1 MPEATAR
8 KTPGTLPLQP
18 SKPERRLRLTGV
30 SRLTTPLATA
40 SFWRRLVQLNLGLMI
55 FGVSIS
61 LMLRAH
67 IGLDPWSALHEG
79 LSERTGLP
87 FGRVTQLVGL
97 LIIVFSFFVF
107 KQRPGLGT
115 ALNMLL
121 VGPWIDFFEA
131 QRWLPSIPAGDWPL
145 GIVTFVAGVVLTG
158 LAIGL
163 YITAQF
169 GAGPRDDLVLGSALK
184 LGRSIRLTRGV
195 TEFTVL
201 VLGFLLGGSVGV
213 GTVLFAVLIGPVMQF
228 FLWLFHYEHK
238 PVAAVPAASGD

>member
-1 MPEATAR
+1 
-8 KTPGTLPLQP
+8 
-18 SKPERRLRLTGV
+18 
-30 SRLTTPLATA
+30 
-40 SFWRRLVQLNLGLMI
+40 MI

-97 LIIVFSFFVF
+97 LLIVFSFFALH
-107 KQRPGLGT
+107 QRPGLGT

-121 VGPWIDFFEA
+121 VGPWIDFFQV
-131 QRWLPSIPAGDWPL
+131 QRWLPSIPSGVWTL
-145 GIVTFVAGVVLTG
+145 GIITFVIGIVLTG

-169 GAGPRDDLVLGSALK
+169 GAGPRDDLVLGSARRF
-184 LGRSIRLTRGV
+184 GQSIRLTRGIV
-195 TEFTVL
+195 EFTVL
-201 VLGFLLGGSVGV
+201 AIGFLLGGSVGV
-213 GTVLFAVLIGPVMQF
+213 GTVLFALLIGPVMQF
-228 FLWLFHYEHK
+228 FLWLFRYNPKSAK
-238 PVAAVPAASGD
+238 PGATTTVPAAASD

>member
-1 MPEATAR
+1 MSHT
-8 KTPGTLPLQP
+8 
-18 SKPERRLRLTGV
+18 
-30 SRLTTPLATA
+30 SRLAATLTTV
-40 SFWRRLVQLNLGLMI
+40 SFWRRFVQLNLGLLV
-55 FGVSIS
+55 FGLAIS

-97 LIIVFSFFVF
+97 AIIVFSFFVLH
-107 KQRPGLGT
+107 QRPGLGT

-131 QRWLPSIPAGDWPL
+131 QRWLPEVRGGTWGWGVALFVI
-145 GIVTFVAGVVLTG
+145 GIVLTG

-163 YITAQF
+163 YITARF

-184 LGRSIRLTRGV
+184 LGQSIRLTRGAL
-195 TEFTVL
+195 ELFVL
-201 VLGFLLGGSVGV
+201 ILGFLLGGSVGV
-213 GTVLFAVLIGPVMQF
+213 GTVLFALLIGPVMQF
-228 FLWLFHYEHK
+228 FLQVFHYEPPAVK
-238 PVAAVPAASGD
+238 PIPVPNTGD

>member
-1 MPEATAR
+1 MANPQA
-8 KTPGTLPLQP
+8 LPPQP
-18 SKPERRLRLTGV
+18 LEPKRRLRLTCV
-30 SRLTTPLATA
+30 PRFAFPLTTA
-40 SFWRRLVQLNLGLMI
+40 SFWRRLFQLNLGLMV
-55 FGVSIS
+55 FGLAIS

-97 LIIVFSFFVF
+97 LLIIFSFFVLH
-107 KQRPGLGT
+107 QRPGLGT

-121 VGPWIDFFEA
+121 VGPWIDFFQA
-131 QRWLPSIPAGDWPL
+131 QSWLPEVPTGAWVW
-145 GIVTFVAGVVLTG
+145 GIVLFVAGVVLTG

-163 YITAQF
+163 YITARF

-195 TEFTVL
+195 LELSVL
-201 VLGFLLGGSVGV
+201 ILGFLLGGSVGL
-213 GTVLFAVLIGPVMQF
+213 GTVLFALLIGPVMQF
-228 FLWLFHYEHK
+228 FLQVFHYEPPAVK
-238 PVAAVPAASGD
+238 PIPVPNTGD

>member
-1 MPEATAR
+1 M
-8 KTPGTLPLQP
+8 
-18 SKPERRLRLTGV
+18 V
-30 SRLTTPLATA
+30 
-40 SFWRRLVQLNLGLMI
+40 FGL
-55 FGVSIS
+55 SIS

-97 LIIVFSFFVF
+97 LLIVFSFFVLR
-107 KQRPGLGT
+107 QRPGFGT

-131 QRWLPSIPAGDWPL
+131 QRWLPSIPEGTWLAGIGIFVL
-145 GIVTFVAGVVLTG
+145 GIILTG

-184 LGRSIRLTRGV
+184 LGRSIRLTRGAL
-195 TEFTVL
+195 EFTVL
-201 VLGFLLGGSVGV
+201 AAGFLLGGSVGV
-213 GTVLFAVLIGPVMQF
+213 GTVLFALFIGPVMQF
-228 FLWLFHYEHK
+228 FLRLFRYEPK
-238 PVAAVPAASGD
+238 PKPDVATTPVATAPGD